1 MSAQGKNT
9 TYRVKTDGFHGE
21 LFRPDGDRY
30 PGKALICFS
39 GSDGRFELSRMLAR
53 VFRSHGLTVLALAY
67 VMEEGLPRQFYR
79 VPIDP
84 LEAAAKRLHGMGYE
98 KVGLWGIS
106 KGAELALTA
115 GSLLPEVINAV
126 VAVSPMNTVCQGL
139 SKKRGISVAPG
150 STWSFHGEEVPYTSF
165 GLDKFSLGQVVRK
178 SVAAGEVTMYDLYIP
193 LVKTPNPAA
202 VIRAEQITGP
212 VLLIS
217 SNMDTMWPS
226 AAAAEQ
232 IMDRLR
238 EKKFPYSYQHLNYD
252 YGGHLFVP
260 MELRLARFFKGD
272 RGKYRE
278 LGREARMDSLIKTL
292 EFVSQ
297 W

>member
-1 MSAQGKNT
+1 MSVQGKNT

-21 LFRPDGDRY
+21 LFRPDVDKY

-39 GSDGRFELSRMLAR
+39 GSDGRFELSRMLAQ
-53 VFRSHGLTVLALAY
+53 VFQSHGLTALALAY

-84 LEAAAKRLHGMGYE
+84 LEAAAKRLHGMGCE

-115 GSLLPEVINAV
+115 GSLLPEVVNAV
-126 VAVSPMNTVCQGL
+126 AAVSPMSTVCQGFTM
-139 SKKRGISVAPG
+139 KRGISVAPG
-150 STWSFHGEEVPYTSF
+150 STWSFHGEEVPYTPF
-165 GLDKFSLGQVVRK
+165 GRDKFPLGQVVRR
-178 SVAAGEVTMYDLYIP
+178 SIAAREVTMYDLYIP
-193 LVKTPNPAA
+193 LVKAPNPAA
-202 VIRAEQITGP
+202 VIRAERITGP
-212 VLLIS
+212 ILLIS

-226 AAAAEQ
+226 AAAAER
-232 IMDRLR
+232 IMSRLR
-238 EKKFPYSYQHLNYD
+238 EKEFPHSYQHLNYD

-278 LGREARMDSLIKTL
+278 PGRKARMDSLTKTL